1 MALRLFKRWAGIH
14 AQTPEIYA
22 QGGMDIRTGGG
33 WIYAQGSYLDW
44 LQALSKAEVYVGT
57 FSNKLSEK
65 VLASTSLSKM

>member
-1 MALRLFKRWAGIH
+1 MNRGRIH

-22 QGGMDIRTGGG
+22 QGGVGYTHRGHTSIGYRH
-33 WIYAQGSYLDW
+33 
-44 LQALSKAEVYVGT
+44 LSKAEVYVGT